1 MEFGKPRSNGQ
12 KKKTAG
18 FTNPHGENRQVPVI
32 PKMAFVSFFLRIF
45 KSFKKLLVSGM
56 GNKIYIRDFSHF
68 KNDDSNLD
76 EDDFFITPNLTCQ
89 GNFESSG

>member
-1 MEFGKPRSNGQ
+1 
-12 KKKTAG
+12 
-18 FTNPHGENRQVPVI
+18 
-32 PKMAFVSFFLRIF
+32 
-45 KSFKKLLVSGM
+45 M